1 LRRGLC
7 VVGAA
12 LALAA
17 PATAA
22 APPPARLLVG
32 AKEFRFTLSRT
43 TIKAGPAIIQLQNYG
58 EDDHNVNLRRIGG
71 THTYRI
77 KTVAPGARIGELDA
91 KLAAGKY
98 RLWCSI
104 ADHAARGMRTTLVAK
119 K

>member
-1 LRRGLC
+1 MRRAVLI
-7 VVGAA
+7 VGAA

-17 PATAA
+17 PASAA
-22 APPPARLLVG
+22 APARLLVG

-43 TIKAGPAIIQLQNYG
+43 TIKAGPAIIQLQNFG
-58 EDDHNVNLRRIGG
+58 EDDHNLNLRRIGG
-71 THTYRI
+71 TRTYRI
-77 KTVAPGARIGELDA
+77 KTVSPGADVGELDA

-104 ADHAARGMRTTLVAK
+104 ADHAARGMRTTLIVK

>member
-1 LRRGLC
+1 

-22 APPPARLLVG
+22 APVPARLLVG

-43 TIKAGPAIIQLQNYG
+43 TIKAGAAIVQLQNYG
-58 EDDHNVNLRRIGG
+58 EDDHNLNLKRIGG
-71 THTYRI
+71 TRTYRI
-77 KTVAPGARIGELDA
+77 KTVSPGGRVGELDA
-91 KLAAGKY
+91 KLAAGRYK
-98 RLWCSI
+98 LWCSI
-104 ADHAARGMRTTLVAK
+104 ADHAARGMRTTLTVK

>member
-1 LRRGLC
+1 MKHFALG
-7 VVGAA
+7 VGAA

-22 APPPARLLVG
+22 APARLLVG

-43 TIKAGPAIIQLQNYG
+43 TIKAGPAIIQLQNFG
-58 EDDHNVNLRRIGG
+58 EDDHNLRLKRIGG
-71 THTYRI
+71 TRTYRI
-77 KTVAPGARIGELDA
+77 KTVAPAADVGELET

-98 RLWCSI
+98 KLWCSL
-104 ADHAARGMRTTLVAK
+104 ADHAARGMRTTLVVK